1 MQIAGLVKTSL
12 IDYPGL
18 LSAVVFTQGC
28 NFRCGFCHNP
38 DLIPSIGN
46 TDTSEIEF
54 FEFLES
60 RRNVLE
66 GVVITGG
73 EPTIQPDLMQFIS
86 RIRDHRLK
94 IKLDTNGSNPET
106 LKRLLETNLIDY
118 IAMDI
123 KGPFEGYNNI
133 CRFGE
138 IENIKECIEIVE
150 KSGLPY
156 EFRTTVLPAY
166 HKIEDFEMVGDM
178 IRGAERFA
186 VQGFRSDVTF
196 DKSLKDTKAFTI
208 EELNQIAEIM
218 QKYVK
223 EVVVRDNLR

>member
-18 LSAVVFTQGC
+18 LSAVIFTQGC

-38 DLIPSIGN
+38 DLIPGIGN
-46 TDTSEIEF
+46 SDTSEIEF
-54 FEFLES
+54 FEFLER

-66 GVVITGG
+66 GIVITGG

-86 RIRDHRLK
+86 RVRDHRLK

-106 LKRLLETNLIDY
+106 LKRLLETKLIDY

-123 KGPFEGYNNI
+123 KGSLENYNKI
-133 CRFGE
+133 CRFGDV
-138 IENIKECIEIVE
+138 ENIIESIELVK
-150 KSGLPY
+150 KSGLLY
-156 EFRTTVLPAY
+156 EFRTTAVPEY
-166 HKIEDFEMVGDM
+166 HKIEDFDKVGELVK
-178 IRGAERFA
+178 GAERFV

-196 DKSLKDTKAFTI
+196 DKTLKESRSFNLD
-208 EELNQIAEIM
+208 ELKQIANIIG
-218 QKYVK
+218 KYVK
-223 EVVVRDNLR
+223 EVVVRDNL

>member
-1 MQIAGLVKTSL
+1 MQIAGLQKTSL

-46 TDTSEIEF
+46 SDTSEIEF

-66 GVVITGG
+66 GIVITGG

-86 RIRDHRLK
+86 RVRDHRLK

-106 LKRLLETNLIDY
+106 LKRLLETKLIDY

-123 KGPFEGYNNI
+123 KGPFEKYNPI

-138 IENIKECIEIVE
+138 INNIKESIEIIK

-156 EFRTTVLPAY
+156 EFRTTVLPAF
-166 HKIEDFEMVGDM
+166 HELADFEKIGEA
-178 IRGAERFA
+178 INGADRYA
-186 VQGFRSDVTF
+186 IQGFRPDVTF
-196 DKSLKDTKAFTI
+196 DKALRDTKPFTV
-208 EELNQIAEIM
+208 EELDQIADIM
-218 QKYVK
+218 RKYVK
-223 EVVVRDNLR
+223 EVVVRNNL